1 MLQRAFSNCVFNFQQ
16 IYIVK
21 IIKTEGMMNT
31 KKKINAH
38 IILDQFVKDIIVYV
52 QVVIHV
58 YP

>member
-16 IYIVK
+16 IYKK

>member
-1 MLQRAFSNCVFNFQQ
+1 
-16 IYIVK
+16 
-21 IIKTEGMMNT
+21 MNT